1 MKLLPTT
8 LLFLALATPAQAAIT
23 ESRVTSPA
31 GPTYRL
37 YEAERTRAEPRL
49 EIAAT
54 TDAPNQEE
62 VVDIICSYGD
72 AHDVVLKNQP
82 VEADGSVETAVPLD
96 EFPVELCDLRV
107 VPAGYRGPDFSS
119 YTGPVVAASQY
130 IPRINSAPVRGSQE
144 QAALGYL
151 VSGGHQRAAAAIAS
165 AGDGGLFA
173 AVGIKEQAHEP
184 FGYTTWREAG
194 GVHDVMVDGRVAY
207 TAAGIPLFMFGTDR
221 ATAPAGFEGLQASV
235 SLDEA
240 TGALAISESQR
251 IFHCDG
257 TDSAKPTEE
266 ECGTVLDTGIRLERT
281 ISLTREHSIADVRD
295 RWVSSDGRPHYVLAR
310 YSVRMNEVKAVDDPL
325 WRFPGDAA
333 FRKYGEGDVFV
344 QGPGTAL
351 VRDRNSLTAP
361 GALSFAPAPSRF
373 TFGDLGGLE
382 ETAQLAVPAGG
393 AAPVRRV
400 FAVGRD
406 TAEAEALGR
415 ATEDGFEAP
424 RLAITGATS
433 RMVSGRASDN
443 VGVVALT
450 VAGRPAGIAPDGS
463 FSVPVALGRTVS
475 QITVTA
481 TDGAGLT
488 ATERVAVRRGAMAR
502 CQVPKVRAGVRVR
515 AARAALRNAG
525 CRARTRR
532 VRSRTVRKGRV
543 VRLSRRSGRLLPF
556 RTTVT
561 IRVSTGR

>member
-1 MKLLPTT
+1 MRLLPTT
-8 LLFLALATPAQAAIT
+8 LVFLALAAPAQAAIT

-37 YEAERTRAEPRL
+37 YDLQRTRDVPQLQIEAS
-49 EIAAT
+49 
-54 TDAPNQEE
+54 TDAENQEK
-62 VVDIICSYGD
+62 VDVLCSFGD
-72 AHDVVLKNQP
+72 THVILLEDERVD
-82 VEADGSVETAVPLD
+82 ADGSLEIRSDLD
-96 EFPVELCDLRV
+96 DFPAALCDLRV
-107 VPAGYRGPDFSS
+107 VPTGYRGPGFSS
-119 YTGPVVAASQY
+119 FTGPVVAASSY
-130 IPRINSAPVRGSQE
+130 FPRFNAVPVRGSDE
-144 QAALGYL
+144 LAVLEYL
-151 VSGGHQRAAAAIAS
+151 VTSGHQRAVADIMS
-165 AGDGGLFA
+165 AGAHGLLTA
-173 AVGIKEQAHEP
+173 TGVKEQAHEP
-184 FGYTTWREAG
+184 FASTTWREGAG
-194 GVHDVMVDGRVAY
+194 IRDVMVDGRQAY
-207 TAAGIPLFMFGTDR
+207 TAAGIPTFDFGTDR
-221 ATAPAGFEGLQASV
+221 AKAPAGFEGLHASV

-251 IFHCDG
+251 IFRCDG

-281 ISLTREHSIADVRD
+281 ISLTREHSIADIRD
-295 RWVSSDGRPHYVLAR
+295 HWVSSDGRPHHVLTR
-310 YSVRMNEVKAVDDPL
+310 YGVKTQEVKAAEDPL

-333 FRKYGEGDVFV
+333 FRKYGEGDVLV

-351 VRDRNSLTAP
+351 VRDRNAVTAP

-373 TFGDLGGLE
+373 IVGDGGGVD
-382 ETAQLAVPAGG
+382 ETVQLAVPAAG

-433 RMVSGRASDN
+433 RTVSGRASDN
-443 VGVVALT
+443 IGVVALT

-463 FSVPVALGRTVS
+463 FSVPVTLARTVNE
-475 QITVTA
+475 IVVTA

-488 ATERVAVRRGAMAR
+488 TTERVAVRRGAVAR

-515 AARAALRNAG
+515 AARVALRNAG

-561 IRVSTGR
+561 IRVSAGR